1 MSASSLYFP
10 KLWPSIASVT
20 LKSMDELK
28 NPYNPPQTTA
38 NKLAEDAKEQFADN
52 SLPMLI
58 KRQGGC
64 VKVFSYCLLLFLTGL
79 ALVVLLFATCIGLI
93 SY

>member
-1 MSASSLYFP
+1 
-10 KLWPSIASVT
+10 
-20 LKSMDELK
+20 MDEVK

-38 NKLAEDAKEQFADN
+38 NKLAGDAQEQFADN

-64 VKVFSYCLLLFLTGL
+64 VKMFSYCLLLLLTGL

>member
-1 MSASSLYFP
+1 
-10 KLWPSIASVT
+10 
-20 LKSMDELK
+20 MDEVK

-38 NKLAEDAKEQFADN
+38 NKLAEDAEEQFADS

-58 KRQGGC
+58 KRQGGGGC
-64 VKVFSYCLLLFLTGL
+64 VKMFSYCLLLLLTGL